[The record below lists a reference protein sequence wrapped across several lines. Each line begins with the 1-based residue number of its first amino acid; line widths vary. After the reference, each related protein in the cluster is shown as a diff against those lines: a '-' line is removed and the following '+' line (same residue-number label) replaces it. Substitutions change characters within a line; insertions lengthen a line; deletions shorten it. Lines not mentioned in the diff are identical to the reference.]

1 MANKKIGRPLS
12 YKFNVSSGA
21 VCCSC
26 RKRKSVTA
34 DNRFCLRCIRKII
47 RYENPNL
54 RSYIGS
60 EKLDRKEMNITSFDC
75 ELIDFDA
82 DCSLGGRPNFDSWF
96 PLIDGQY

>member
-1 MANKKIGRPLS
+1 MTKFISRPD
-12 YKFNVSSGA
+12 GI
-21 VCCSC
+21 CCSC

-34 DNRFCLRCIRKII
+34 DGRFCLRCLREII
-47 RYENPNL
+47 RYENFVP

-60 EKLDRKEMNITSFDC
+60 ERLDRNEIDVSRFDC

-82 DCSLGGRPNFDSWF
+82 DCSLGGKPNFDSWF